1 MLATIVVLYGN
12 AAAKRCRFWLQDE
25 SRFGLKTV
33 TRRRVTSR
41 GVRPVSK
48 VQWQFEAYWLYGL
61 AEPLTGETFFLEFSH
76 VNGACFQ
83 AYIDEFAATYPNEV
97 HIIQLDRAGFHTVKK
112 LKIPENIVFIF
123 QPPHSPELNPIEQ
136 VWAWIKSKISWELY
150 PSLDALKERVAEILC
165 ETGKEIFQ
173 SITGRKSLMTALE
186 YAGFEGGL

>member
-1 MLATIVVLYGN
+1 M
-12 AAAKRCRFWLQDE
+12 
-25 SRFGLKTV
+25 
-33 TRRRVTSR
+33 
-41 GVRPVSK
+41 
-48 VQWQFEAYWLYGL
+48 
-61 AEPLTGETFFLEFSH
+61 
-76 VNGACFQ
+76 
-83 AYIDEFAATYPNEV
+83 
-97 HIIQLDRAGFHTVKK
+97 HIIQLDRASFHTVKK
-112 LKIPENIVFIF
+112 LQIPENIVFIF